1 MDKFFALSE
10 EKQITIIN
18 AALQCF
24 GKFGYDKASVNDIAV
39 TAHIS
44 KASVFQYFGSKKQL
58 YTYLLEY
65 CMKII
70 MPSFDQTILDS
81 ETDLFNRILVS
92 SKMKMAAM
100 KTHPFITQFMAS
112 VWEEA
117 SPEVNDLLA
126 SLKMEAGYAA
136 RYRNAAVFDFETVMN
151 EFEKTISI
159 LKNNFYKEEYLK

>member
-1 MDKFFALSE
+1 
-10 EKQITIIN
+10 
-18 AALQCF
+18 
-24 GKFGYDKASVNDIAV
+24 
-39 TAHIS
+39 
-44 KASVFQYFGSKKQL
+44 
-58 YTYLLEY
+58 
-65 CMKII
+65 MKII

-126 SLKMEAGYAA
+126 SLKMGAGNFRNEMVLREDDSLKFKNPEDAQPVYNMLLVMAEGYAA